1 MLLIFT
7 QSLYNIFFKF
17 KLPVV
22 ENGRPEQILTLCMNE
37 KLNVLSGWEDQT
49 LLAGNMFMKFL
60 DIVIVSISYL
70 SIILKIKLVKINFNL
85 LTINRMAPL
94 PSSFFTLALSV
105 LTNHDIFLLVMNR
118 NLKDFQKDF
127 FNFTWKGTGRYKVR
141 F

>member
-1 MLLIFT
+1 MNSYVL
-7 QSLYNIFFKF
+7 K
-17 KLPVV
+17 VRV
-22 ENGRPEQILTLCMNE
+22 ESDRPEQILTLCMNE
-37 KLNVLSGWEDQT
+37 KLNVSSWEDQT
-49 LLAGNMFMKFL
+49 LLTGNMIMKFL

-70 SIILKIKLVKINFNL
+70 SVILKIKLVKINFNL

>member
-1 MLLIFT
+1 LNSYVL
-7 QSLYNIFFKF
+7 K
-17 KLPVV
+17 VRV
-22 ENGRPEQILTLCMNE
+22 ESDRPEQILTLCMNE
-37 KLNVLSGWEDQT
+37 KLNVSSWEDQT
-49 LLAGNMFMKFL
+49 LLTGNMIMKFL

-70 SIILKIKLVKINFNL
+70 SVILKIKLVKINFNL

>member
-1 MLLIFT
+1 MNSYVL
-7 QSLYNIFFKF
+7 K
-17 KLPVV
+17 VRV
-22 ENGRPEQILTLCMNE
+22 ESDRPEQILTLCMNE
-37 KLNVLSGWEDQT
+37 KLNVSSWEDQT
-49 LLAGNMFMKFL
+49 LLTGNMIMKFL

-118 NLKDFQKDF
+118 NLKDFEKDF

>member
-1 MLLIFT
+1 MNSYVL
-7 QSLYNIFFKF
+7 K
-17 KLPVV
+17 VRV
-22 ENGRPEQILTLCMNE
+22 ESDRPEQILTLCMNE
-37 KLNVLSGWEDQT
+37 KLNVSSWEDQT
-49 LLAGNMFMKFL
+49 LLTGNMIMKFL

-70 SIILKIKLVKINFNL
+70 SVILKIKLVKINFNL

-118 NLKDFQKDF
+118 NLKDFEKDF